1 MFYMAIDFN
10 ASKLLQVLVRNEA
23 RVAELYTN
31 LAHQMEEGKGKKLFE
46 ILSEDELKHEK
57 IYSELLKKL
66 PDEGTAQVSEEELEY
81 LDSLMENDMFADAD
95 KAMEKIK
102 GKYTKDEALEIA
114 EKVERD
120 GIMYIY
126 ELTRLFPELAPKEM
140 KKILNEERRHLKAVL
155 SRAEIDLVKYLR
167 Y

>member
-1 MFYMAIDFN
+1 MFFMAIEFN

-31 LAHQMEEGKGKKLFE
+31 LASQMQDGKGKKLFE
-46 ILSEDELKHEK
+46 LLAEDELKHEK
-57 IYSELLKKL
+57 IYAELLRKL
-66 PDEGTAQVSEEELEY
+66 PDEGTADVSEEEKEY
-81 LDSLMENDMFADAD
+81 LDLLIENDMFADAD
-95 KAMEKIK
+95 KSMEKIK

-120 GIMYIY
+120 GIMYVY
-126 ELTRLFPELAPKEM
+126 ELTRLFPDLAPKEM
-140 KKILNEERRHLKAVL
+140 KKVLNEERRHLQAVL
-155 SRAEIDLVKYLR
+155 SRAEVDLLKYLR

>member
-1 MFYMAIDFN
+1 MFFMAIEFN

-31 LAHQMEEGKGKKLFE
+31 LANQMQEGKGKKLFE
-46 ILSEDELKHEK
+46 LLSEDELRHEK
-57 IYSELLKKL
+57 IYADLLKKL
-66 PDEGTAQVSEEELEY
+66 PEEGTTEVSEEEREY
-81 LDSLMENDMFADAD
+81 LDSLIENDMFADAD
-95 KAMEKIK
+95 RSMEKIK

-126 ELTRLFPELAPKEM
+126 ELTRLFPDLAPKEM
-140 KKILNEERRHLKAVL
+140 KKILNEERKHLQAVL
-155 SRAEIDLVKYLR
+155 SRAEVDLVKYLR